1 VNEMKWKIWERVMNT
16 PEREPMVRYC
26 QCGGRKT
33 RQTTLDEF
41 FDMTPESQQR
51 LFPVPVRA

>member
-1 VNEMKWKIWERVMNT
+1 MKWKIWERVMNA